1 MDEQTLVRI
10 LPRLNPWWNGDP
22 VPPSILKDEHRR
34 RDFYAL
40 KDLVGERP
48 VTTICGPRQVGKTT
62 MIGQLI
68 DHLLTER
75 DVDPSRVLYLTTEAS
90 ALQTG
95 DDSLV
100 STVLEAYEQHFLGTS
115 FQGLEDTVY
124 VVIDEIQKAAG
135 WDETLKFYVDTCPE
149 LTFVVTGSVSTLI
162 QEDAS
167 ETLVGRVQRQTVVP
181 FKFSDVARYHGELD
195 EIEGRLESRELR
207 QSLTQSLYDNNSQEF
222 ETALNRAL
230 ASLSGVEP
238 TLRSRLDEYLVK
250 GGYPGVLSH
259 DPADALYR
267 LDEDLQR
274 VVTGDLTTTFSVGKP
289 DTAFEILQYFAESTG
304 SKVSINKISN
314 ETGASRQTVENYV
327 DYLEQFFLVYRSP
340 HYTGSA
346 KPGRKQPMAYVN
358 DVGHLNAL
366 RGVSPDATTASED
379 RGVQLE
385 TVVCDHLRRVQ
396 HYLSDRRNSR
406 VEHYSKMGEVD
417 FVVSGNEYVLPVEVK
432 NGDSRDGN
440 LRGLRGFIDG
450 ENLDFGVVVN
460 NAGVLEIGEDV
471 LHIPAWLFLYLC

>member
-1 MDEQTLVRI
+1 
-10 LPRLNPWWNGDP
+10 
-22 VPPSILKDEHRR
+22 
-34 RDFYAL
+34 
-40 KDLVGERP
+40 
-48 VTTICGPRQVGKTT
+48 
-62 MIGQLI
+62 MIGQLV
-68 DHLLTER
+68 DYLLTER
-75 DVDPSRVLYLTTEAS
+75 DVDPNRVLYLTTEAS

-100 STVLEAYEQHFLGTS
+100 STVLEVYEHHFLGTS
-115 FQGLEDTVY
+115 FQHLEDTVY

-195 EIEGRLESRELR
+195 EVEGRLESRELR
-207 QSLTQSLYDNNSQEF
+207 ESLAQSLYDDDSEEF
-222 ETALNRAL
+222 ETALNHAL
-230 ASLSGVEP
+230 GSLSGVEP
-238 TLRSRLDEYLVK
+238 ALRSRLDEYLVK
-250 GGYPGVLSH
+250 GGYPGVLTH

-346 KPGRKQPMAYVN
+346 KPGRKQPMAYVD

-379 RGVQLE
+379 R
-385 TVVCDHLRRVQ
+385 
-396 HYLSDRRNSR
+396 
-406 VEHYSKMGEVD
+406 
-417 FVVSGNEYVLPVEVK
+417 
-432 NGDSRDGN
+432 
-440 LRGLRGFIDG
+440 
-450 ENLDFGVVVN
+450 
-460 NAGVLEIGEDV
+460 
-471 LHIPAWLFLYLC
+471 